1 MIQSGRLRE
10 KVSLVNFA
18 TSTVNGWGDQTEGAK
33 TTTTAWCNVKPEVG
47 KEIDDAKTRRYLQR
61 AKFIFRYP
69 DSSTTINNQ
78 TSITWNDRS
87 WQVIGFQD
95 PNGLQAELHVLAE
108 TDENE

>member
-1 MIQSGRLRE
+1 MIQSGQLRQ
-10 KVSLVNFA
+10 KVTLVNFA
-18 TSTVNGWGDQTEGAK
+18 ASTIDSWGGQVEGAK

-78 TSITWNDRS
+78 TSITWDDRS

-95 PNGLQAELHVLAE
+95 PNGLRAELHVLAE